1 MKNRFPTSAE
11 ETQAV
16 APLSSAFAKAFREVF
31 GADVK
36 IQVLRE
42 GGLELGKDDAVY
54 APCIHGAD
62 GEKLGQK
69 KNERT
74 KNVLHRE

>member
-1 MKNRFPTSAE
+1 MKKPFPTSAA
-11 ETQAV
+11 ETEAM
-16 APLSSAFAKAFREVF
+16 APLGTAFARAFREVF
-31 GADVK
+31 GDVK

-42 GGLELGKDDAVY
+42 GGIELGRDDAVY

-62 GEKLGQK
+62 GDRLGQK

>member
-11 ETQAV
+11 ETQAR
-16 APLSSAFAKAFREVF
+16 APLGAAFAKALRDVF
-31 GADVK
+31 VDVK

-42 GGLELGKDDAVY
+42 GEIELGKDDAVY

-74 KNVLHRE
+74 KNFLRRE